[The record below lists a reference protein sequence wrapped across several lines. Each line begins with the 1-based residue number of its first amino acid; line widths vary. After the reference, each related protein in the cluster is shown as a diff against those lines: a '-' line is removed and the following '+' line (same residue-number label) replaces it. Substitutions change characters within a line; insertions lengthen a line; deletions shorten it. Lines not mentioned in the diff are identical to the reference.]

1 LALERARGR
10 FSVTAPGEPS
20 ILVLNVGSSTLKFG
34 LFPLEEGNDPFLH
47 GVLEY
52 AGREGGQLR
61 LVYSGEGK
69 QESVQVAATR
79 ESAATELLD
88 YLERSSLFKS
98 VRAVGHRLV
107 HGGSKLRA
115 PIVVDAAVRA
125 MLEEVVPL
133 APDHLPT
140 ELGAIDEVARFA
152 PNVSQVACFDTAFHS
167 AMPRVARLFGLPRAL
182 LDSGVIRYG
191 FHGLSYEYVTES
203 LRQRGEL
210 PARTIVAHLGNGA
223 SIAALRDGIG
233 IDTTMGLT
241 PTGGMVMST
250 RSGDLDPGILLYLLR
265 SRGFSADDVDDVTK
279 HKGGLL
285 GISDS
290 SSDVRDLLAACAK
303 DPKAEEALGV
313 FCYQAKKFIGGYA
326 AALGGIDAL
335 VFTGGVGERSPDVR
349 ARICEGL
356 GFLGIEIDAASN
368 GENAETISASGSK
381 VRVRTIRTN
390 EEAMIARHT
399 RQAVNR

>member
-1 LALERARGR
+1 MT
-10 FSVTAPGEPS
+10 VTNEPS

-34 LFPLEEGNDPFLH
+34 LFPLPAGDDPFLH

-61 LVYSGEGK
+61 LVFSGERK
-69 QESVQVAATR
+69 KESVPVAATR
-79 ESAATELLD
+79 ESAARELLS
-88 YLERSSLFKS
+88 YLERRSIFKP

-115 PIVVDAAVRA
+115 PVVIDQAVRA
-125 MLEEVVPL
+125 LIEEVVPL

-140 ELGAIDEVARFA
+140 ELRAIDEVARFA
-152 PNVSQVACFDTAFHS
+152 PAVAQVACFDTAFHS
-167 AMPRVARLFGLPRAL
+167 AMPRVARVFGLPRAL
-182 LDSGVIRYG
+182 LDSGVVRYG
-191 FHGLSYEYVTES
+191 FHGLSYEYVIDA
-203 LRQRGEL
+203 LRKRGEL
-210 PARTIVAHLGNGA
+210 PPRTIVAHLGNGA
-223 SIAALRDGIG
+223 SIAAVRDGVG

-265 SRGFSADDVDDVTK
+265 SRGFSADDVDDATK

-290 SSDVRDLLAACAK
+290 SSDMRELLRARAT
-303 DPKAEEALGV
+303 DRKAEEAIGV
-313 FCYQAKKFIGGYA
+313 FCYQAKKIIGGYA
-326 AALGGIDAL
+326 AALGGLDAL
-335 VFTGGVGERSPDVR
+335 VFTGGIGERSPEVR
-349 ARICEGL
+349 AQICEGL
-356 GFLGIEIDAASN
+356 GFLGVEIDAASN
-368 GENAETISASGSK
+368 VENAETISPTGGK
-381 VRVRTIRTN
+381 VRVRTIETN

-399 RQAVNR
+399 RQAINPSL

>member
-1 LALERARGR
+1 M
-10 FSVTAPGEPS
+10 TASGEPS
-20 ILVLNVGSSTLKFG
+20 ILILNVGSSTLKFG
-34 LFPLEEGNDPFLH
+34 LFPLAESDDPFLH

-52 AGREGGQLR
+52 SGRAGGQLR
-61 LVYSGEGK
+61 VVYSRERK
-69 QESVQVAATR
+69 EDAVQVAATR
-79 ESAATELLD
+79 ESAAKELLR

-115 PIVVDAAVRA
+115 PVVIDPAVRA
-125 MLEEVVPL
+125 LIKEVVPL

-140 ELGAIDEVARFA
+140 ELRAIDEVARFA
-152 PNVSQVACFDTAFHS
+152 PAVTQVACFDTAFHG

-182 LDSGVIRYG
+182 LDSGVVRYG
-191 FHGLSYEYVTES
+191 FHGLSYEYVTDT
-203 LRQRGEL
+203 LQNRGEL
-210 PARTIVAHLGNGA
+210 AARTIVAHLGNGA
-223 SIAALRDGIG
+223 SIAAVRDGVG

-265 SRGFSADDVDDVTK
+265 SRGFSADDVDDATK

-290 SSDVRDLLAACAK
+290 SSDMRELLAARAT
-303 DPKAEEALGV
+303 DPKAEEAIGV
-313 FCYQAKKFIGGYA
+313 FCYQARKFIGGYA
-326 AALGGIDAL
+326 AALGGLDAL
-335 VFTGGVGERSPDVR
+335 AFTGGIGEQSSEVR

-356 GFLGIEIDAASN
+356 GFLGIEIDERSN
-368 GENAETISASGSK
+368 RENAETISAAGSR
-381 VRVRTIRTN
+381 VRVRTIKAN

-399 RQAVNR
+399 RQAINPSR

>member
-1 LALERARGR
+1 
-10 FSVTAPGEPS
+10 VTAPGEPS

-368 GENAETISASGSK
+368 GENAETISASGSN

-399 RQAVNR
+399 RQAVNP